1 MTRQPDIPQT
11 FLSPRQVAERCNISV
26 KTVYRWIIRGD
37 LIAYKLGEQWRIEQ
51 KDLTVFLKMRRQA

>member
-11 FLSPRQVAERCNISV
+11 FLSPRQVAEHCNISV